1 MPFSFLCTRRTRF
14 YDPFYFKFG
23 VSVFAF
29 SFRSHLCKI
38 RDQQIYTNTIFGK
51 CSKASRAAVLFE
63 WSMIKVIPAP
73 RTVLSCINSKI
84 PSQAPPNA
92 AQTQSNEFTNS
103 REGSNGLAFF
113 SRCDGFSD
121 LPKYPIYVQ
130 SYRDGL
136 MHHWA

>member
-38 RDQQIYTNTIFGK
+38 RAQQIYTNTIFGK
-51 CSKASRAAVLFE
+51 SSKASRAAVLFE
-63 WSMIKVIPAP
+63 WSMIKVTPAP

-84 PSQAPPNA
+84 ASQAPPNA
-92 AQTQSNEFTNS
+92 AQRSPMNLQFTGRLKWLGLFFTLCRLLGSAKVSNIRS
-103 REGSNGLAFF
+103 IV
-113 SRCDGFSD
+113 
-121 LPKYPIYVQ
+121 P
-130 SYRDGL
+130 
-136 MHHWA
+136 